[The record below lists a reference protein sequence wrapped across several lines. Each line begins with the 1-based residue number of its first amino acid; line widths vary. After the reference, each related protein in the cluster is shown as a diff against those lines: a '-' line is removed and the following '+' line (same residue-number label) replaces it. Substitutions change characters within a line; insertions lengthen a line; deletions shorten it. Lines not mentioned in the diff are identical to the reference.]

1 MSFAF
6 FPTTSSDEFQLDAQL
21 YTMIELEGTRY
32 RAFFANL
39 TQNENPLISRDIA
52 LEFFCKSSLSEKQV
66 QELYTQIKEQKL
78 LRDVDYMNETEF
90 VLGMHF
96 IVCMTKRNL
105 VKIPPK
111 FPTYLFPTLDLTPEN
126 VRDQVPNTSTDAPLL
141 SPAPASDTSMSF
153 GVTSGISLAH
163 AKSLSDLMAKELH
176 SKQHDAQVLS
186 RVEQSEARTLQG
198 LHVYVEHIA
207 DQVDKLGF
215 PVPNSTRSLDTLD
228 DLKDLL
234 QKHVFGAKQEME
246 SMQIHAQM
254 RSVASEVPQDS
265 GPREDP
271 LKLTSGLTQ
280 ELLTLQL
287 QTAHLVAKKIDI
299 VERLVAVTTGS
310 SHAGSIIQQP
320 TFTESK
326 NPPFALSKG
335 ALTVGEL
342 GTSSASLMPPKAS
355 DPALVQSHNGATGG
369 NWGNFGAAKS
379 QDSLAPQP
387 FGVKIDKPLA
397 SSDSFD
403 LGSLPAAAEATTQK
417 SRR

>member
-1 MSFAF
+1 
-6 FPTTSSDEFQLDAQL
+6 
-21 YTMIELEGTRY
+21 
-32 RAFFANL
+32 
-39 TQNENPLISRDIA
+39 
-52 LEFFCKSSLSEKQV
+52 
-66 QELYTQIKEQKL
+66 
-78 LRDVDYMNETEF
+78 
-90 VLGMHF
+90 
-96 IVCMTKRNL
+96 
-105 VKIPPK
+105 
-111 FPTYLFPTLDLTPEN
+111 
-126 VRDQVPNTSTDAPLL
+126 
-141 SPAPASDTSMSF
+141 
-153 GVTSGISLAH
+153 
-163 AKSLSDLMAKELH
+163 
-176 SKQHDAQVLS
+176 
-186 RVEQSEARTLQG
+186 
-198 LHVYVEHIA
+198 
-207 DQVDKLGF
+207 
-215 PVPNSTRSLDTLD
+215 
-228 DLKDLL
+228 
-234 QKHVFGAKQEME
+234 
-246 SMQIHAQM
+246 MQIHAQM